1 VQGSVVINEIIR
13 GEVTKVLQRA
23 IALRHRF
30 HQIPEPSFEEKATA
44 KLIAK
49 ALREEG
55 MQVEEGFA
63 GTGIAVTIPGRRSD
77 NVVALR
83 ADIDGLAI
91 KEASAKPYAS
101 QNPGYSHSCGHDGH
115 IVCVLEASRILW
127 NLRDHLPVSVRI
139 LFQPAEE
146 TGRGAQA
153 MIEAGALGN
162 PLPSAIFTV
171 HTWPGL
177 DIGVVA
183 SKPGVITSGS
193 DSFTITVTGKGGH
206 GARPH
211 ETISPILTVGRIA
224 QALSTLTS
232 SDDAHGYESV
242 ISVGMIHGGEQP
254 NTIPDE
260 ACIQGTIRTRTA
272 AIRSR
277 VLETLKTTVLE
288 ICKQDTVASDIA
300 IQQHCPHVYNHP
312 GLYALFEK
320 TADEL
325 LGPQK
330 RIVFSNQSMG
340 SEDFGYYTQQIPGL
354 LIRLGMGTACQPL
367 HTSGFDFA
375 DAALESGISIL
386 VGLALGSAE
395 NDVYTNDGVNSEG
408 I

>member
-1 VQGSVVINEIIR
+1 
-13 GEVTKVLQRA
+13 
-23 IALRHRF
+23 
-30 HQIPEPSFEEKATA
+30 
-44 KLIAK
+44 
-49 ALREEG
+49 
-55 MQVEEGFA
+55 
-63 GTGIAVTIPGRRSD
+63 
-77 NVVALR
+77 
-83 ADIDGLAI
+83 
-91 KEASAKPYAS
+91 
-101 QNPGYSHSCGHDGH
+101 
-115 IVCVLEASRILW
+115 
-127 NLRDHLPVSVRI
+127 
-139 LFQPAEE
+139 
-146 TGRGAQA
+146 
-153 MIEAGALGN
+153 
-162 PLPSAIFTV
+162 
-171 HTWPGL
+171 
-177 DIGVVA
+177 
-183 SKPGVITSGS
+183 
-193 DSFTITVTGKGGH
+193 
-206 GARPH
+206 
-211 ETISPILTVGRIA
+211 VGRIA

-232 SDDAHGYESV
+232 SDEAHGYESV

-312 GLYALFEK
+312 GLYAFFEK

-330 RIVFSNQSMG
+330 RIVFSQQSMG